1 MLSRYVQVYNKA
13 INLEGELKAA
23 SMRIEAQLHR
33 KGSILVAGIDEVGRG
48 ALAGPLVAACVI
60 LPANSRLSLADS
72 KLLQPQK
79 RTEISAKIKDR
90 AIGYGI
96 GWVTNLEIDEYGL
109 SWSLQE
115 AYLRALEDMALEV
128 SQIILDGSVN
138 YLKDFGICQTIV
150 KADQN
155 VSCVAAA
162 SIIAKVARDEYMR
175 ALCEQYPEY
184 CYETN
189 VGYGTMAH
197 RTALKEHGLTDL
209 HRKSFCGNMV

>member
-1 MLSRYVQVYNKA
+1 
-13 INLEGELKAA
+13 
-23 SMRIEAQLHR
+23 MRFETQLH
-33 KGSILVAGIDEVGRG
+33 KQGSILVAGIDEVGRG

-60 LPANSRLSLADS
+60 LPTNSRMSLADS
-72 KLLQPQK
+72 KLLTAEK
-79 RTEISAKIKDR
+79 RSVAAKKIRER

-96 GWVTNLEIDEYGL
+96 GWVSNTEIDEYGL

-138 YLKDFGICQTIV
+138 YLKEFDICQTLV
-150 KADQN
+150 KADQK

-175 ALCEQYPEY
+175 DLCEKYPEY
-184 CYETN
+184 CYQTN
-189 VGYGTMAH
+189 VGYGTQAH
-197 RTALKEHGLTDL
+197 RNAIKLNGLTDL
-209 HRKSFCGNMV
+209 HRKSFCSNLVSMH